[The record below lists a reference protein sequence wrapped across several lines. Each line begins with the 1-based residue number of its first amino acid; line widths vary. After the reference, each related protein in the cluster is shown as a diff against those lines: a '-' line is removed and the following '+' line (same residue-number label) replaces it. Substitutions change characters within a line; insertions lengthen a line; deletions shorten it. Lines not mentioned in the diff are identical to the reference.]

1 MYAFSMSRK
10 EYLEPIELDE
20 DLDPWAQQPD
30 ESDKQFAAFEIYRD
44 LVPHADPDTGILGV
58 RRLSS
63 VFGKTSYSD
72 SYVQDLSRKMQWTTR
87 ARAWDESDDSGV
99 RGALEHNRR
108 VVLRNRL
115 NQLSEVN
122 ELILKVMRS
131 MADDVSA
138 WKPRDVAAMWE
149 VAMRAENELLSMTR
163 LGGPAQGHVA
173 LGAGSDLAAGSIAE
187 LEAQTIEVV
196 EELRRRALLGEPIEG
211 EVVAK

>member
-1 MYAFSMSRK
+1 MSRK

-20 DLDPWAQQPD
+20 DRDPWLQQPD
-30 ESDKQFAAFEIYRD
+30 ESDKQFAAFEIYKD
-44 LVPHADPDTGILGV
+44 LVPHADPETGVLGV
-58 RRLSS
+58 RRLSG
-63 VFGKTSYSD
+63 VFGKTSYTD
-72 SYVQDLSRKMQWTTR
+72 SYVQDLARKMQWAVR

-131 MADDVSA
+131 MSEDVTS
-138 WKPRDVAAMWE
+138 WKPRDVAAIWE

-163 LGGPAQGHVA
+163 LGGPAHAVAA
-173 LGAGSDLAAGSIAE
+173 LGAGTATTAGSIAE

-211 EVVAK
+211 EVVQRT

>member
-1 MYAFSMSRK
+1 MTRK
-10 EYLEPIELDE
+10 DYLEPIELDE
-20 DLDPWAQQPD
+20 DIDPWAQQPP
-30 ESDKQFAAFEIYRD
+30 ESDKQFAAFEIYKD
-44 LVPHADPDTGILGV
+44 LVPHADVDSGVLGR

-63 VFGKTSYSD
+63 IYGRTGYSD
-72 SYVQDLSRKMQWTTR
+72 TYVQDIARKMQWATR
-87 ARAWDESDDSGV
+87 ARAWDESDDSGI

-115 NQLSEVN
+115 NQLKEVN

-131 MADDVSA
+131 MAEDVSA

-163 LGGPAQGHVA
+163 LGGPSQQVVA
-173 LGAGSDLAAGSIAE
+173 LGTRSDVAVGSLHE
-187 LEAQTIEVV
+187 LEAQTVEVV

-211 EVVAK
+211 HLVAEE